1 MGDRRRGFPTSCRCD
16 KAVKMGTSRTAKTP
30 GRLFHS
36 CPNGSNECMIEDLK
50 LKMSNVEED
59 SITLQKGFNACESE
73 IENLQMETH
82 ICEAVLK
89 KEIFAKWSFKA

>member
-1 MGDRRRGFPTSCRCD
+1 
-16 KAVKMGTSRTAKTP
+16 
-30 GRLFHS
+30 
-36 CPNGSNECMIEDLK
+36 MIEDLK

-82 ICEAVLK
+82 VCEAVVK

>member
-1 MGDRRRGFPTSCRCD
+1 
-16 KAVKMGTSRTAKTP
+16 
-30 GRLFHS
+30 
-36 CPNGSNECMIEDLK
+36 MIEDLK

-73 IENLQMETH
+73 IENLQMETQV
-82 ICEAVLK
+82 CEAVVK

>member
-1 MGDRRRGFPTSCRCD
+1 MLHDRWY
-16 KAVKMGTSRTAKTP
+16 RTFKWTD
-30 GRLFHS
+30 
-36 CPNGSNECMIEDLK
+36 ECMIEDLK

-73 IENLQMETH
+73 IENLQMETQV
-82 ICEAVLK
+82 CEAVVK